1 MIALI
6 SLAGLAYYQDQK
18 LTLAF
23 ILSLIA
29 TVLGFMIFNVNP
41 ASIFMGNTG
50 SYALGG
56 ALAAIA
62 IVLKVEML
70 MLVIV
75 IVFVI
80 ETLSVI
86 MQVYYFKITKGKRI
100 FKMAPLHHH
109 FELSGYSEWQID
121 FIFWR

>member
-1 MIALI
+1 MLLI
-6 SLAGLAYYQDQK
+6 LPMGLMVWLGSNCDRFNITRWLAYYQDQK

-56 ALAAIA
+56 A
-62 IVLKVEML
+62 
-70 MLVIV
+70 
-75 IVFVI
+75 
-80 ETLSVI
+80 
-86 MQVYYFKITKGKRI
+86 
-100 FKMAPLHHH
+100 
-109 FELSGYSEWQID
+109 
-121 FIFWR
+121 